1 MRWITLA
8 CVAGLIMGCTAQQDP
23 EPAAQWTVE
32 QAQEWG
38 QAHGWLVG
46 CNFSPSTAI
55 NQLEMWQAES
65 FDPNTMD
72 RELGWAQDLGF
83 NSIRVYLHDLLWKQD
98 AEGFLA
104 RMDTFLD
111 IANKHG
117 IGVMFVLL
125 DACWDPSPELGP
137 QRDPKPHLH
146 NSGWVQ
152 SPGKVIL
159 SDPTRHNELKAYIQ
173 GVITHFRDDQR
184 IYAWDVFN
192 EPDNR
197 NIPAYVEHE
206 PDNKEAMAFE
216 LLKKAF
222 AWAREVHPTQPL
234 TAGVWKGDWS
244 SNDTLSELDQYM
256 LEQSDIIT
264 FHSYANLEETRKR
277 VEQLKRYGRPMLCT
291 EYMAR
296 PVGSTFESILPYF
309 KEQNVGAYNWGFV
322 AGKTQ
327 TIYPWDSWT
336 QTYTDEPPL
345 WFHDIF
351 RVDGS
356 AYKTEEVTLI
366 KSLTGETIDAPL

>member
-1 MRWITLA
+1 MRWIAFA
-8 CVAGLIMGCTAQQDP
+8 CAAVLIAGCTGP
-23 EPAAQWTVE
+23 EDQAPAAQWTVE
-32 QAQEWG
+32 QAQDWA
-38 QAHGWLVG
+38 QDHGWLVG

-65 FDPNTMD
+65 FDPNTID
-72 RELGWAQDLGF
+72 RELGWARDLGF

-111 IANKHG
+111 VANKHG

-125 DACWDPSPELGP
+125 DACWDPFPELGT

-152 SPGKVIL
+152 SPGKALL
-159 SDPTRHNELKAYIQ
+159 SDPTRYEELKPYIQ
-173 GVITHFRDDQR
+173 GVLTYFREDQR
-184 IYAWDVFN
+184 IYAWDLFN

-197 NIPAYVEHE
+197 NDPAYVEHE
-206 PDNKEAMAFE
+206 PDNKEALAFG

-244 SNDTLSELDQYM
+244 SNDTLSELDRYM
-256 LEQSDIIT
+256 LEQSDIIS

-277 VEQLKRYGRPMLCT
+277 VEQLKRYNRPMLCT

-296 PVGSTFESILPYF
+296 PVDSTFESILPYF
-309 KEQNVGAYNWGFV
+309 KAQNVGAYNWGFV

-336 QTYTDEPPL
+336 RPYTDEPPL

-351 RVDGS
+351 RIDGTP
-356 AYKTEEVTLI
+356 YRPEEVALI
-366 KSLTGETIDAPL
+366 RSLTGK

>member
-8 CVAGLIMGCTAQQDP
+8 CVAGLIVGCTAQKDQS
-23 EPAAQWTVE
+23 PAAQWTVE
-32 QAQEWG
+32 QAHEWG
-38 QAHGWLVG
+38 QDHGWLVG

-55 NQLEMWQAES
+55 NQLEMWQADT
-65 FDPNTMD
+65 FDLETID

-125 DACWDPSPELGP
+125 DACWDPVPELGT
-137 QRDPKPHLH
+137 QRDPRPHLH

-152 SPGKVIL
+152 SPGKAIL

-173 GVITHFRDDQR
+173 GVITYFREDQR
-184 IYAWDVFN
+184 IYAWDLFN
-192 EPDNR
+192 EPDN
-197 NIPAYVEHE
+197 NNTPAYVEHE
-206 PDNKEAMAFE
+206 PDNKETMAFE

-222 AWAREVHPTQPL
+222 AWAREVRPTQPL

-244 SNDTLSELDQYM
+244 SSNTLSELDRTM
-256 LEQSDIIT
+256 LEQSDIIS

-277 VEQLKRYGRPMLCT
+277 VEQLKRYNRPMLCT

-309 KEQNVGAYNWGFV
+309 KEQTVGAYNWGFV

-356 AYKTEEVTLI
+356 AYKTEEVELI
-366 KSLTGETIDAPL
+366 KSLTGKLSEAPL

>member
-8 CVAGLIMGCTAQQDP
+8 CVAGMVVGCNAQKDQT
-23 EPAAQWTVE
+23 PAAQWTVE
-32 QAQEWG
+32 EAQVWA
-38 QAHGWLVG
+38 QDHGWLVG

-65 FDPNTMD
+65 FDPNTID
-72 RELGWAQDLGF
+72 RELGWAHDLGF
-83 NSIRVYLHDLLWKQD
+83 NTIRVYLHDLLWQQD
-98 AEGFLA
+98 SEEFLA

-111 IANKHG
+111 AANKHG

-125 DACWDPSPELGP
+125 DACWDPSPVLGT
-137 QRDPKPHLH
+137 QREPKPHLH

-152 SPGKVIL
+152 SPGKTIL
-159 SDPTRHNELKAYIQ
+159 SDPTRHDELKAYVQ
-173 GVITHFRDDQR
+173 GVITHFQGDQR
-184 IYAWDVFN
+184 IYAWDMFN

-206 PDNKEAMAFE
+206 PDNKEAMAFT

-222 AWAREVHPTQPL
+222 AWAREAHPTQPL

-256 LEQSDIIT
+256 LEHSDVIT

-277 VEQLKRYGRPMLCT
+277 VEQLKRYNRPMLCT

-296 PVGSTFESILPYF
+296 PTGSTFESILPYF
-309 KEQNVGAYNWGFV
+309 KEQNIGAYNWGFV

-351 RVDGS
+351 RVDGT
-356 AYKTEEVTLI
+356 AYLTEEVALI
-366 KSLTGETIDAPL
+366 RSLTGSSHE

>member
-1 MRWITLA
+1 MRWIAFA
-8 CVAGLIMGCTAQQDP
+8 CAAVLIAGCTGP
-23 EPAAQWTVE
+23 EDQAPAAQWTVE
-32 QAQEWG
+32 QAQDWA
-38 QAHGWLVG
+38 QDHGWLVG

-55 NQLEMWQAES
+55 NQLEMWQADS
-65 FDPNTMD
+65 FDPNTID
-72 RELGWAQDLGF
+72 RELGWARDLGF

-111 IANKHG
+111 VANKHG

-125 DACWDPSPELGP
+125 DACWDPFPELGT

-152 SPGKVIL
+152 SPGKALL
-159 SDPTRHNELKAYIQ
+159 SDPTRYEELKPYIQ
-173 GVITHFRDDQR
+173 GVLTYFREDQR
-184 IYAWDVFN
+184 IYAWDLFN

-197 NIPAYVEHE
+197 NDPAYVEHE
-206 PDNKEAMAFE
+206 PDNKEALAFG

-244 SNDTLSELDQYM
+244 SNDTLSELDRYM
-256 LEQSDIIT
+256 LEQSDIIS

-277 VEQLKRYGRPMLCT
+277 VEQLKRYNRPMLCT

-296 PVGSTFESILPYF
+296 PVDSTFESILPYF
-309 KEQNVGAYNWGFV
+309 KAQNVGAYNWGFV

-336 QTYTDEPPL
+336 RPYTDEPPL

-351 RVDGS
+351 RIDGTP
-356 AYKTEEVTLI
+356 YRPEEVALI
-366 KSLTGETIDAPL
+366 RSLTGK